1 MKINSIPPK
10 AVANVVPAAPAATAA
25 TTAAERAKTTAKPEA
40 SASVSLSPAA
50 SLLAKGAVQP
60 SFDAAKVER
69 VAQSIREGRYT
80 INPDAI
86 ADKLISASKLL
97 GGKSS

>member
-1 MKINSIPPK
+1 MKIGPIQSK
-10 AVANVVPAAPAATAA
+10 AIAPTAPAADRPTAVAGAANKVAA
-25 TTAAERAKTTAKPEA
+25 TPQA

-86 ADKLISASKLL
+86 ADKLIEASKLL

>member
-1 MKINSIPPK
+1 MKIGSIQSK
-10 AVANVVPAAPAATAA
+10 AIASAAPAAPAVADR
-25 TTAAERAKTTAKPEA
+25 TTAANKLSAAPQA

-50 SLLAKGAVQP
+50 ALLAKGAVQP

-69 VAQSIREGRYT
+69 IAQSIREGRYT

-97 GGKSS
+97 GGKSN

>member
-1 MKINSIPPK
+1 MKIGSLQSKILAP
-10 AVANVVPAAPAATAA
+10 VAPAAAERPAAAAAAANKLAA
-25 TTAAERAKTTAKPEA
+25 TPQA

-50 SLLAKGAVQP
+50 SLLTKGAVQP

-69 VAQSIREGRYT
+69 IAQSIREGRYT

-86 ADKLISASKLL
+86 ADKLIQASKAL
-97 GGKSS
+97 GSKSS